1 MRSFAATGGMWSR
14 LCVCKSP
21 ILRVSSWALQPA
33 TGKYPASVRSAGC
46 VAPRARPFR
55 RSRPRAMASGPTVA
69 CAPPQDYAAANAAQV
84 AAAGLEM
91 YLKRSWNV
99 IPPGGRAG
107 SSATSRSK

>member
-1 MRSFAATGGMWSR
+1 VVATLRMQIADPAR
-14 LCVCKSP
+14 L
-21 ILRVSSWALQPA
+21 ILGPA
-33 TGKYPASVRSAGC
+33 TGDWQVSGVGQIGRL
-46 VAPRARPFR
+46 R
-55 RSRPRAMASGPTVA
+55 RSSCSSLSAVTPSGHGSGPTVA

-84 AAAGLEM
+84 AAARLEM